1 MFLKIF
7 PKKKNTAAEIVCD
20 LTKIKKIEIKTIK
33 KTLNEF
39 GMIYFRKQNFTSKQ
53 YLAFSKKIGKPA
65 LYPRLKG
72 LNKKFPHITVVQRKK
87 KDKGPS
93 FGEQF
98 HTDSSYTKKP
108 PTFTMLYSKLVPRKG
123 LGNTE
128 FSSQY
133 LAYENLPKK
142 YKTQINKLSGTFSS
156 KGPIAITT
164 VERVK
169 EKGKLDREL
178 KANHKLVKTIGKK
191 KTIYFSAGH
200 FIGFNSR
207 QNRKLNDLE
216 KYLKKHQIKKNFNS
230 HLNGKKPIS
239 HLG

>member
-1 MFLKIF
+1 MSLKIF

-39 GMIYFRKQNFTSKQ
+39 GMVYFRKQNLTSKE

-98 HTDSSYTKKP
+98 HTDSSYTIKP
-108 PTFTMLYSKLVPRKG
+108 PRYTMLYSKLVPRKG

-142 YKTQINKLSGTFSS
+142 YKTQIN
-156 KGPIAITT
+156 
-164 VERVK
+164 
-169 EKGKLDREL
+169 
-178 KANHKLVKTIGKK
+178 
-191 KTIYFSAGH
+191 
-200 FIGFNSR
+200 
-207 QNRKLNDLE
+207 
-216 KYLKKHQIKKNFNS
+216 
-230 HLNGKKPIS
+230 
-239 HLG
+239 